1 MAWGI
6 WLTYSKNI
14 SGPKIDPWG
23 TPQEILDKS
32 EKWLFLLNLNAR
44 SNKYNLNLANAFSE
58 KPIACNSP

>member
-1 MAWGI
+1 M
-6 WLTYSKNI
+6 
-14 SGPKIDPWG
+14 PKIDPWG